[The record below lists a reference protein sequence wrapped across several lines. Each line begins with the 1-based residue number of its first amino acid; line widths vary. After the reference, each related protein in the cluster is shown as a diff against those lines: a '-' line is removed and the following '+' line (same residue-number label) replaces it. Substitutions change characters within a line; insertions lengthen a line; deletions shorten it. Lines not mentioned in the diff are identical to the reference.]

1 MKGKVSIGGRQLGKA
16 LKTQVELSNR
26 LTKAEKRFED
36 HKDMFLELYEV
47 VAEIMAWY
55 AENTTAVESMS
66 VQAQMSL
73 FRVMEKMK
81 GIAQKAV
88 VM

>member
-1 MKGKVSIGGRQLGKA
+1 MKGKGNGSQLGRA
-16 LKTQVELSNR
+16 LKTQVDLSNR

-55 AENTTAVESMS
+55 AENTTAIDSMG